1 MNEILT
7 EGVWTNAMLA
17 DFFRIKERSL
27 RAIKAKKLEE
37 LKEYADFI
45 EGRGQVTITKVK
57 QEFYKKDR
65 CKLEE
70 ILEQNWEKFLKAN
83 LHLILFKDQV
93 AEFWKDYHG
102 KYSYATLYEYT
113 IQWKTKKYGSIPTKK
128 KEYTSAPI
136 REIKDIKEE
145 NAYIYGIIIN
155 EEIVYIGKTK
165 RPIIQRKQEHEKS
178 AAKIMNVESQQQE
191 HLYKAMREST
201 YEFVILYES
210 HNEISNFQLQ
220 CLECGYINY
229 YKPKFNYEG
238 VKTPYRWGK

>member
-1 MNEILT
+1 MELIT
-7 EGVWTNAMLA
+7 GIYTNKQLA
-17 DFFRIKERSL
+17 QWFGIKEKTFSNT
-27 RAIKAKKLEE
+27 KKKRLEE
-37 LKEYADFI
+37 LKEYADFYEEKKKI
-45 EGRGQVTITKVK
+45 IITNVK

-83 LHLILFKDQV
+83 SHLILFKDQV

-102 KYSYATLYEYT
+102 KYSYATLYKYT

-128 KEYTSAPI
+128 KEYTSVPI
-136 REIKDIKEE
+136 KEIKDTKEE

-155 EEIVYIGKTK
+155 EEIVYIGKTI
-165 RPIIQRKQEHEKS
+165 RPIIQRKHEHEKS
-178 AAKIMNVESQQQE
+178 AAKIMNIESQQQE
-191 HLYKAMREST
+191 HLYKAMRENT
-201 YEFVILYES
+201 YEFIILYES

>member
-1 MNEILT
+1 MNKILT

-37 LKEYADFI
+37 LKGYADFI

-65 CKLEE
+65 DKLEE
-70 ILEQNWEKFLKAN
+70 ILEQNWEKFLKVN
-83 LHLILFKDQV
+83 SHLTSFKDQV
-93 AEFWKDYHG
+93 TEFWRGYHG
-102 KYSYATLYEYT
+102 KYSYATLYKYT
-113 IQWKTKKYGSIPTKK
+113 AQWKTKKYGNVSIEK
-128 KEYTSAPI
+128 KEYTSVPI
-136 REIKDIKEE
+136 RKTEDIKEK

-165 RPIIQRKQEHEKS
+165 RPIIQRKHEHEKS

-191 HLYKAMREST
+191 HLYKAMRENS
-201 YEFVILYES
+201 YDFVILYES

-229 YKPKFNYEG
+229 YKPRFNYEG
-238 VKTPYRWGK
+238 VQISYRWGK

>member
-1 MNEILT
+1 MELIT
-7 EGVWTNAMLA
+7 GIYTNKQLA
-17 DFFRIKERSL
+17 QWFGIKEKTF
-27 RAIKAKKLEE
+27 ANTKKKRLEE
-37 LKEYADFI
+37 LREYADFYEEKKKI
-45 EGRGQVTITKVK
+45 IITNVK

-70 ILEQNWEKFLKAN
+70 ILEQNWEKFLKVN
-83 LHLILFKDQV
+83 SHLILFKDQV
-93 AEFWKDYHG
+93 AEFWKGYNS
-102 KYSYATLYEYT
+102 KYTFATLYKYT
-113 IQWKTKKYGSIPTKK
+113 AQWKIKKYGNVPIEK
-128 KEYTSAPI
+128 KEYPSVPI
-136 REIKDIKEE
+136 REVQKDVKEE

-165 RPIIQRKQEHEKS
+165 RLIIQRKHEHEKS

-191 HLYKAMREST
+191 HLYKAMRENA
-201 YEFVILYES
+201 YEFVVLYES

-238 VKTPYRWGK
+238 VKIPYRWGK